1 MTTIF
6 FDMDGTIADLYGVD
20 DWLSYLEARDP
31 FPYENAQP
39 LLNLQVLARRLNRL
53 TKVGY
58 SVEVISWTAK
68 HSTIEYDEAVTAAK
82 IEWLEAHLKSVK
94 FSKINIVPYGT
105 PKDLFR
111 HSENDILFDDE
122 EQNRKNWNGIAYNVD
137 KILEVLKNEQEKEKN

>member
-20 DWLSYLEARDP
+20 NWLDYLRAEDP
-31 FPYENAQP
+31 FPYENARP
-39 LLNLQVLARRLNRL
+39 LINLQVLARRLNRL
-53 TKVGY
+53 TEAGY

-82 IEWLEAHLKSVK
+82 LEWLGTHLKSVN

-122 EQNRKNWNGIAYNVD
+122 EQNRKNWNGIAYDVD
-137 KILEVLKNEQEKEKN
+137 KILEVLKNV